1 MARPFN
7 TRKIMT
13 SLFLFLGVIASCSM
27 AKNENVMHP
36 AGKEKAENV
45 VHPTGKE
52 PEIRPS
58 NSLKPKKEYAL
69 SSVRPLPPYPTEEQQ
84 NEVVFSKRIYD
95 GMREA
100 FEIINNKSYKKMPS
114 YDCNKA
120 KTEVEKLICSNET
133 LSELDAKMALLHE
146 YMQDWYNFEIEP
158 YNRGHLEWLKAR
170 NNFECRPKIENK
182 TDCLISLYE
191 LKTSSQLAVLFMM
204 NLYDEDEL
212 RYKEN
217 KKGKNKK
224 LNRYWFDLFL
234 SQGFSVNFRG
244 NYETSYKV
252 PLDYLGYE
260 CPAFVNMRGFRN
272 PDYFM
277 YALDLGADVHLKSI
291 YCSPALFFSKKR
303 GTY

>member
-36 AGKEKAENV
+36 SGKEKAENVVQSAGKEKAENV
-45 VHPTGKE
+45 VQSAGKE

-58 NSLKPKKEYAL
+58 DYSKTKKEYAL

-84 NEVVFSKRIYD
+84 NEVVFNKITYD
-95 GMREA
+95 RMREA

-146 YMQDWYNFEIEP
+146 YTQELYDLELTP
-158 YNRGHLEWLKAR
+158 SRGHLEWLKAR

-191 LKTSSQLAVLFMM
+191 LKISSQLAVLFMKW
-204 NLYDEDEL
+204 LRIEDTA
-212 RYKEN
+212 RHGEN
-217 KKGKNKK
+217 
-224 LNRYWFDLFL
+224 
-234 SQGFSVNFRG
+234 Q
-244 NYETSYKV
+244 KV
-252 PLDYLGYE
+252 KQIL
-260 CPAFVNMRGFRN
+260 V
-272 PDYFM
+272 
-277 YALDLGADVHLKSI
+277 
-291 YCSPALFFSKKR
+291 
-303 GTY
+303 